1 MKMNVKFQQS
11 GSSISHSDSLSSK
24 DDQEQLLTLE
34 QTAERLAVSLPTL
47 RAWVWKKKIE
57 VVRIGRCV
65 RIREKIVQELISR
78 NTCPADS
85 PRQF

>member
-1 MKMNVKFQQS
+1 MKTNEKFHQS
-11 GSSISHSDSLSSK
+11 DSRTSHSDSLSGEN
-24 DDQEQLLTLE
+24 DQEQLLTLE

-65 RIREKIVQELISR
+65 RVREKIVQEVISR

-85 PRQF
+85 PSQF

>member
-1 MKMNVKFQQS
+1 MKMNEKFQQS
-11 GSSISHSDSLSSK
+11 GSSISHSDSLSGK

-65 RIREKIVQELISR
+65 RIREKIVRELISR

-85 PRQF
+85 P